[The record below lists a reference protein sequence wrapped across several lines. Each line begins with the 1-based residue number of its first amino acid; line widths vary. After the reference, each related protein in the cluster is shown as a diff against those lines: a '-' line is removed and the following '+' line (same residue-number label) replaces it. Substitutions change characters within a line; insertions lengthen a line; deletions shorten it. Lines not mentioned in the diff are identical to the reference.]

1 MKPSPPRSS
10 FPEIKLYPR
19 NINAEDAIPS
29 SPRLETAR
37 TPGQEAGKDTW
48 AAPNPAEEGMTRHTA
63 TEL

>member
-1 MKPSPPRSS
+1 MKPSPPISS

-19 NINAEDAIPS
+19 NINRGDAIPS

-37 TPGQEAGKDTW
+37 TPGQEAGKDT
-48 AAPNPAEEGMTRHTA
+48 ASNPAEEGMTRHTE